1 MIDNTMNDMISELTR
16 NILDTSW
23 IEYVAVIFGI
33 LSVWFARKENI
44 LVYPTG
50 IINVLIFV
58 YLCYDAGLY
67 ANMGINIF
75 YFVMSVYGW
84 YSWTRKDADEK
95 SLAISRC
102 SLVYGAVM
110 IALLIIIFIILRLVL
125 IRYTD
130 STVPTIDAFTT
141 AVYVIGMW
149 LMARKKVENW
159 IAWIIGDVIAIP
171 LYAHQGLIFSSL
183 QFLIFLVIAIMGF
196 ISWRRKLFSSAQ
208 PA

>member
-1 MIDNTMNDMISELTR
+1 MNTIINDLAL

-75 YFVMSVYGW
+75 YFFMSVYGW
-84 YSWTRKDADEK
+84 YSWTRKDANAK
-95 SLAISRC
+95 TLAISRC
-102 SLVYGAVM
+102 GLTYGAVM
-110 IALLIIIFIILRLVL
+110 IALLLVL
-125 IRYTD
+125 FILLRYVLMHYTD
-130 STVPTIDAFTT
+130 STVPIVDAFTT
-141 AVYVIGMW
+141 AVFIIGMW

-159 IAWIIGDVIAIP
+159 IAWIIGDVICIP
-171 LYAHQGLIFSSL
+171 LYAFQGLIFSSL
-183 QFLIFLVIAIMGF
+183 QFLIFLIIAIMGY
-196 ISWRRKLFSSAQ
+196 ISWRRKSLSA
-208 PA
+208 ATA